1 MWSASLKTQR
11 RLVNCAEAR
20 VTILVNSAWENKKV
34 AEFQFSHNK
43 QFLHSFRRIGQN
55 FCRCLTSG
63 WGLGFPARTVQSQY
77 KPSLRFRLLKG
88 TVPRDFRLLVFFMNQ
103 FPPSTWVYRYGHFE
117 FFRKFAKIL
126 RLKVH
131 HWRRWHRWQIEK
143 IFHQKNVNYFVWTP
157 WVLELTW
164 I

>member
-1 MWSASLKTQR
+1 
-11 RLVNCAEAR
+11 
-20 VTILVNSAWENKKV
+20 
-34 AEFQFSHNK
+34 
-43 QFLHSFRRIGQN
+43 
-55 FCRCLTSG
+55 
-63 WGLGFPARTVQSQY
+63 
-77 KPSLRFRLLKG
+77 
-88 TVPRDFRLLVFFMNQ
+88 
-103 FPPSTWVYRYGHFE
+103 
-117 FFRKFAKIL
+117 L